1 MYTFGIKNGK
11 TNQQR
16 NKLSRYI
23 YRDGYIIV
31 VISLLTNNNSAK
43 NIEVHPQP
51 PAAKNIIDQQKYCLV
66 TAWVSSFKLNA
77 LLEAGESTRK

>member
-51 PAAKNIIDQQKYCLV
+51 PVAKNIIDQQKYCLV
-66 TAWVSSFKLNA
+66 TA
-77 LLEAGESTRK
+77 